1 MENLVEAD
9 GLVHGGLDEQGLDVL
24 PVLLEKGD
32 QEVDGHHDVGEELIL
47 GHLDVADS
55 DTQAEDLL
63 ELELDGGTDLV
74 GLLADVVGVG
84 DGGGELTGLVETRS
98 QKTGN
103 LLDQGLGSEESIV
116 LLGELLDLLLVLV
129 ELLEVINGLELHAD
143 LLGLVA
149 VKGITENADGHLGAG
164 DVGEADGARETL
176 VTLGIVVLQSNL
188 EFDSLDEVTLLLLRL
203 ELDLANALTDGRN
216 LNFAAVNVGNND
228 RFKVEEDQEG

>member
-1 MENLVEAD
+1 M
-9 GLVHGGLDEQGLDVL
+9 
-24 PVLLEKGD
+24 LLEEGN

-74 GLLADVVGVG
+74 GLLANVIGVG

-98 QKTGN
+98 QKTGD
-103 LLDQGLGSEESIV
+103 LLDQGFGGKESIV

-188 EFDSLDEVTLLLLRL
+188 EFDSLDEVTLLLLGL

-216 LNFAAVNVGNND
+216 LNFAAVDVVSKRGS
-228 RFKVEEDQEG
+228 FKVGQSRKGRVKTVRSCSVIVVVES